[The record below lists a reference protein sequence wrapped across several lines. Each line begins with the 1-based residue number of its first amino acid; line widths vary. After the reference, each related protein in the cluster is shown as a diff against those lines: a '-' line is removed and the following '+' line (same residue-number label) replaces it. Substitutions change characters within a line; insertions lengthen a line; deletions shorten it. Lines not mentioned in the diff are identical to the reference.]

1 MSYLL
6 NQPTL
11 VLDLLLEHLKMAGI
25 GLFLSTLVAVP
36 VGILINRYHWLST
49 PIMGTLGIFYT
60 IPSLALIILLVPVF
74 GLNETSVIV
83 ALTVYAQVILVRN
96 VVAGLNGIDP
106 AIIEAALG
114 MGMSRWLCW
123 WRIELPLAL
132 PVMLAGIRIAAI
144 VTIGIAAIGAKFGA
158 GGLGR
163 LLFEGIAQNR
173 NDKIWA
179 GALVL
184 AALAMVTNFVLQ
196 TLEWVFNPKTK
207 IRRAA
212 RSQRTESTVVSLG

>member
-1 MSYLL
+1 MNYLIEHYD
-6 NQPTL
+6 L
-11 VLDLLLEHLKMAGI
+11 VLGVLIEHLKMTSI
-25 GLFLSTLVAVP
+25 GLLVSTLVAIP
-36 VGILINRYHWLST
+36 LGIVINRYRWLNT
-49 PIMGTLGIFYT
+49 PIMGLLGIFYT

-114 MGMSRWLCW
+114 MGMSRWRCW

-132 PVMLAGIRIAAI
+132 PVIIAGIRIAAI

-158 GGLGR
+158 GGLGT

-173 NDKIWA
+173 NDKIWT

-184 AALAMVTNFVLQ
+184 AALALCTNVLLQ

-207 IRRAA
+207 IHRAERRQQAKK
-212 RSQRTESTVVSLG
+212 TVVSLS